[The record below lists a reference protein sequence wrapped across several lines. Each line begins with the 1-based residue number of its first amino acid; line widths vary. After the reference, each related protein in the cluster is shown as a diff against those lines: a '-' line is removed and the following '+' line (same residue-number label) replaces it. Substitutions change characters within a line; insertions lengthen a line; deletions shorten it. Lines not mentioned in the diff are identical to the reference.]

1 MLAGH
6 TPPAAGLAA
15 AAPPAQPYLVTC
27 VLLDV
32 PDLIDHACSYSLSQQ
47 AVSEADG
54 QVLLVWLQMHKDK
67 QTELGKVEH

>member
-1 MLAGH
+1 MC
-6 TPPAAGLAA
+6 AAIV
-15 AAPPAQPYLVTC
+15 P
-27 VLLDV
+27 DV